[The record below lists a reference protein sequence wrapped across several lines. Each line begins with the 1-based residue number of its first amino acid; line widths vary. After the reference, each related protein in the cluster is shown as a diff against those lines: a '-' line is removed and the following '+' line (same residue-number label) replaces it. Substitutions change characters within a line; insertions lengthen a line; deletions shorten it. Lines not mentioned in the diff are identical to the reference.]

1 MLQDLGELVAAMRPF
16 LDQAVLCGG
25 WAAYLYRCLPGV
37 SVASAPLLTKDFD
50 WALPRDLGTM
60 AGSLDACLVSGSF
73 VSVPC
78 GDSIP
83 AVTRYQHERWGRDQ
97 LGPVYAELL
106 VPLHGAAL
114 DRTGGSRSVVELTGH
129 GGATAQA
136 LRFLELLLEGTIE
149 VDLGDVQDLPLPKG
163 SVVQIP
169 HPANYAIQKCLAI
182 PKRNAKDRDKDF
194 AYLFETAVCT
204 RRTWAS
210 LKDRVAEIEGS
221 SKLHGTWLRRVRAD
235 LARWYRDAASDGVVG
250 ACRVIRSVPERAS
263 TTESQVERIMDQF
276 LSAIGLR

>member
-1 MLQDLGELVAAMRPF
+1 VSSRDPTWDEVVQDLRELVAAMRPF
-16 LDQAVLCGG
+16 LDQAVLCGC
-25 WAAYLYRCLPGV
+25 WAAYLYRHLPGV

-50 WALPRDLGTM
+50 WALPRDLGTT

-106 VPLHGAAL
+106 VPLHGAA
-114 DRTGGSRSVVELTGH
+114 H
-129 GGATAQA
+129 
-136 LRFLELLLEGTIE
+136 
-149 VDLGDVQDLPLPKG
+149 
-163 SVVQIP
+163 
-169 HPANYAIQKCLAI
+169 Y
-182 PKRNAKDRDKDF
+182 

-204 RRTWAS
+204 RRTWAL
-210 LKDRVAEIEGS
+210 LKDRIGEIEGS
-221 SKLHGTWLRRVRAD
+221 RRLHGTWLRRVRTD

-250 ACRVIRSVPERAS
+250 ACRVVRSVPERAS
-263 TTESQVERIMDQF
+263 TTEAQVERIMGQF
-276 LSAIGLR
+276 LTAVGLR